1 MIGGSRQQP
10 HELPAGHRMSCLA
23 LFIKWQGR
31 HSGGGRQIELSVL
44 TAAIISV
51 IALVLTATAKSTVLP
66 LTAIALPA
74 ISRASPVLAS
84 SKFTGLLFP
93 PCACSCRSDVVC
105 LCLYPPESE
114 PDLPRCWHVATQ
126 LGADDADR
134 KLPVSAVGVFRN
146 FVQLCHLADVMPQ
159 YRERRRRE
167 YCHQQADSVFCDGL
181 QHRSAAGM
189 TVKRRRLCSALSV
202 RIQP

>member
-1 MIGGSRQQP
+1 
-10 HELPAGHRMSCLA
+10 MSSP
-23 LFIKWQGR
+23 F
-31 HSGGGRQIELSVL
+31 L

-84 SKFTGLLFP
+84 GKFTGLLFP
-93 PCACSCRSDVVC
+93 PLRLFMPLRRCLSLPLSARIGTRSAAMLARCDAVRCRRCRSQTAGIGGWC
-105 LCLYPPESE
+105 FQKFCAT
-114 PDLPRCWHVATQ
+114 LPSC
-126 LGADDADR
+126 GC
-134 KLPVSAVGVFRN
+134 P
-146 FVQLCHLADVMPQ
+146 MPQ
-159 YRERRRRE
+159 YRERMRRE